1 MKHRYIFIVA
11 LVILGLSLS
20 AESHIA
26 AKNITDQLGRTVS
39 LPDDPQRVVSL
50 APSIT
55 EIIFALGQQ
64 DRLKGV
70 TISSDFPGDAAKLPR
85 VGSYVNLDL
94 ERIVALKPDLCIA
107 IKDGNPKAVVKRL
120 ESLKIPVYAV
130 DPRNLD
136 AVMQTILEIGNLLN
150 AGENAKALVQG
161 MRFRIQRVKSQ
172 VAKAAHRPGVFFQ
185 IGISPIVS
193 VGANTFGHE
202 LIEIAG
208 GNNLAAGPTTYPR
221 FSREQVLSFSPQI
234 FIISS
239 MAGTG
244 AFDRVKAQWNR
255 WSDLPAVRNQRIY
268 LVDSNLFDR
277 PAPRLVDAIELLVR
291 LIHPELFEEKN

>member
-70 TISSDFPGDAAKLPR
+70 TIYSDFPEDAAKLPR

-221 FSREQVLSFSPQI
+221 FSREQVLSFSPEI

>member
-1 MKHRYIFIVA
+1 MKHRYLFIVA
-11 LVILGLSLS
+11 LVILVLFLS
-20 AESHIA
+20 AGSHIA
-26 AKNITDQLGRTVS
+26 AKNITDQLGRAVS

-70 TISSDFPGDAAKLPR
+70 TIYSDFPEDAAKLPR

-221 FSREQVLSFSPQI
+221 FSREQVLSFSPEI